1 MSRTRTH
8 YEVLGVADDATTE
21 QIRRAYRALVRRF
34 HPDHLGDRRDNPR
47 SRADA
52 EAHIRELNA
61 AWQELRDPDRR
72 ARYDRRHGAGP
83 VPRSRAP
90 YSPFPPGTEPEPP
103 GGFEEWF
110 ADAHRRRGAARV
122 VTRPAGPAKPFRLR
136 LLIGFGVVVLVGI
149 LLVVALTG
157 GSDGSMPP
165 AVGQG
170 QCVRVEPGPQTIQV
184 PCDEPNDGRVLEQV
198 NVPGAC
204 PNGASARRL
213 STDDARYTCLAART
227 H

>member
-8 YEVLGVADDATTE
+8 YEVFGVADDASTE
-21 QIRRAYRALVRRF
+21 QIRRAYRALVRRY
-34 HPDHLGDRRDNPR
+34 HPDHLGDRQDNPR

-61 AWQELRDPDRR
+61 AWQVLRDPERR
-72 ARYDRRHGAGP
+72 ARYDRRHGSTP
-83 VPRSRAP
+83 PSVH

-103 GGFEEWF
+103 GGYDEWF
-110 ADAHRRRGAARV
+110 ADAHRRRDTARV
-122 VTRPAGPAKPFRLR
+122 ATRPTGPAKPFRLR
-136 LLIGFGVVVLVGI
+136 LLLGLGVVVLLGI
-149 LLVVALTG
+149 LLVVAITG
-157 GSDGSMPP
+157 GSEDVTPP

-184 PCDEPNDGRVLEQV
+184 PCDVPNDGRVLEQV

-204 PNGASARRL
+204 PNGATAHRL
-213 STDDARYTCLAART
+213 SSDDSRLTCLAPRT